1 MKVTLFYFYSL
12 ILILGPILPLNAQ
25 SNSAQN
31 VDDLLTST
39 QWNSLFPKRAGTYGA
54 HPQGY
59 TTDFYSYL
67 NFKQAV
73 TEMSDYLVQIRKKPG
88 VWGELTTITKKSTN
102 QTYNYS
108 QVDSWWYTNSTPEV
122 VINVDFADFV
132 NTNSAYN
139 NKRELAAFLANIS
152 KETTGGWQTPV
163 GGNSPGDYAQWGLYF
178 VHEVGLTSANC
189 DSNVY
194 SDSGNLDYPPT
205 PGQCYYGR
213 GPIQLSWNYN
223 YGQFSKFLY
232 NDKYILLNNPNLVQ
246 QDGVLAFKSAIWFW
260 MMPQCPKPSC
270 HQAMQELWL
279 PQTGE
284 YTSTKMYK
292 KGFAH
297 TNNII
302 NGGLECRNTST
313 AAFTQKVVLRS
324 ELYKYY
330 LSILGLTPTEI
341 ALEDSG
347 NYSTLCYENSSN
359 TMQDYLSCSQV
370 VLNTENF
377 DLNLFEIYPNP
388 GDNELFVNHS
398 DVINSIEIY
407 NTLGQKIKTFQ
418 PNSLNVKLNTEN
430 FPSGFYLIHIK
441 SQKNQAVINWVKK

>member
-1 MKVTLFYFYSL
+1 MKLTLFYFYTT
-12 ILILGPILPLNAQ
+12 ILFIGLFLPLNAQ
-25 SNSAQN
+25 NNSVQN
-31 VDDLLTST
+31 VDDLLTNT

-73 TEMSDYLVQIRKKPG
+73 SEMSDYLVQIRKKPG

-108 QVDSWWYTNSTPEV
+108 QVDSWWYTNTTPEI

-132 NTNSAYN
+132 STNSAFN

-189 DSNVY
+189 NSNVY
-194 SDSGNLDYPPT
+194 SDSGNLEYPPT
-205 PGQCYYGR
+205 PGQCYFGR

-359 TMQDYLSCSQV
+359 AMQDYQSCSQV

-377 DLNLFEIYPNP
+377 DLDLFEIYPNP

-407 NTLGQKIKTFQ
+407 NALGQKIKTFQ

-430 FPSGFYLIHIK
+430 FPSGFYLIYVK